1 MRSRRRRLA
10 LAAAL
15 VAAGILAAALAV
27 LAVAAPA
34 EPQSRITVFAA
45 SSLTDVLP
53 RIDPSPRYSFAG
65 SDTLAAQIRQGA
77 PADVF
82 ASANMA
88 LPRQLAA
95 QGLCSA
101 PVAFTRNRLVLI
113 VPRANPAG
121 IRRVDDLRR
130 PGTKLVVADD
140 GVPVGSY
147 TRKALRNMRLSGALA
162 NVVSNET
169 NVREVLAKV
178 ALGEADAGF
187 VYSTDA
193 KTVAGKVRVI
203 PLPARARADAR
214 YGICLT
220 GGGGGNPGARAFVR
234 KVVGTV
240 GQAKLAAAGFVPVSR
255 G

>member
-1 MRSRRRRLA
+1 MQPRLRPA
-10 LAAAL
+10 LAVAL
-15 VAAGILAAALAV
+15 VAAVVISATLAV
-27 LAVAAPA
+27 LAVAAPGA
-34 EPQSRITVFAA
+34 SQSRITVFAA

-53 RIDPSPRYSFAG
+53 RIDHAPRYSFGG
-65 SDTLAAQIRQGA
+65 SNMLAAQIRQGA
-77 PADVF
+77 PAAVL

-95 QGLCSA
+95 QRLCSR

-113 VPRANPAG
+113 VPRANRAG
-121 IRRVDDLRR
+121 IRRVGDLRTS
-130 PGTKLVVADD
+130 GTRLVVAGD

-147 TRKALRNMRLSGALA
+147 TRKALRNMGLSSVLS

-187 VYSTDA
+187 VYATDA
-193 KTVAGKVRVI
+193 RTVSGKIHVLS
-203 PLPARARADAR
+203 LPPRARADVR

-220 GGGGGNPGARAFVR
+220 TGGQASPAAQAFVR
-234 KVVGTV
+234 KVLGAA
-240 GQAKLAAAGFVPVSR
+240 GQAKLAAAGFLPLSR

>member
-1 MRSRRRRLA
+1 MHPHIRMA

-15 VAAGILAAALAV
+15 VAAVVVSATLGV
-27 LAVAAPA
+27 PAVAAA
-34 EPQSRITVFAA
+34 GASRSRITVFAA

-53 RIDPSPRYSFAG
+53 RIDHAPRYSFGG
-65 SDTLAAQIRQGA
+65 SNMLAAQIRQGA

-95 QGLCSA
+95 QGLCSP

-121 IRRVDDLRR
+121 IRRVGDLRR
-130 PGTKLVVADD
+130 PGTKLVVAGD

-147 TRKALRNMRLSGALA
+147 TRKALQNVGLSSVLA

-193 KTVAGKVRVI
+193 KTVSGKVRVLA
-203 PLPARARADAR
+203 LPARARADVR

-220 GGGGGNPGARAFVR
+220 TDGQASRAAQAFVR
-234 KVVGTV
+234 KALGTA
-240 GQAKLAAAGFVPVSR
+240 GQAKLAAAGFLPLSR